1 LRWWGKILEAAPE
14 RSITQEHRERVYL
27 WSNAAGTKGL
37 GAYYHDPRQFT
48 HKDPTSTSREQ
59 EDTYPRPGSA
69 FSIALPRYL
78 AQANEHI
85 NTKELRAVEQALL
98 YWGERWRGTKVLMH
112 IHNRAVVYWLEN
124 LTMRGR
130 SMDVLRRCLL
140 LAANYDLESEP
151 RWIPTH
157 ENGLADAL
165 SRFDYERITN
175 LAPQLVNPRCS
186 LRERGFLTCNK
197 LDSRL

>member
-1 LRWWGKILEAAPE
+1 
-14 RSITQEHRERVYL
+14 
-27 WSNAAGTKGL
+27 
-37 GAYYHDPRQFT
+37 
-48 HKDPTSTSREQ
+48 
-59 EDTYPRPGSA
+59 
-69 FSIALPRYL
+69 
-78 AQANEHI
+78 
-85 NTKELRAVEQALL
+85 
-98 YWGERWRGTKVLMH
+98 MH
-112 IHNRAVVYWLEN
+112 IDNRAVVYGLEN

-140 LAANYDLESEP
+140 LEANYDLEIEP